1 MNTPFAA
8 SARLRQS
15 RRRAFFLFHIS
26 PEFPRFFVLTAYFH
40 ILPPPIFF
48 TRTYA
53 PFTCPSRPR
62 SPLLILSSCARL
74 LPFERLFSCFLHSF
88 FHISHVLFSQFDD
101 IFHRPE
107 CHFPLLAPSFLFLGF
122 HPSPSMIFLP
132 FDFGVCYNT
141 VTKSIKEREKV

>member
-8 SARLRQS
+8 SARLRLLPQA
-15 RRRAFFLFHIS
+15 RFFLFRIS
-26 PEFPRFFVLTAYFH
+26 PEFSCFFVLTAYFH
-40 ILPPPIFF
+40 ILLPNFF
-48 TRTYA
+48 PRTYA

-62 SPLLILSSCARL
+62 SPSLILSSCARL

-88 FHISHVLFSQFDD
+88 FHISHVLFSQFGD